1 LPRRPIGHRAKKWE
15 IKTHPDLSSEALA
28 SRHPV
33 SSAEIKR
40 AYDALDRVT
49 QQVARILDKY
59 GVMANFRIIYR
70 AYAEE
75 LWRLTTTFTGATL
88 GTSANAVSVKYQGYG
103 SDTEIL
109 TDIAKLFGLS
119 VSFVAGGVGTHN
131 LLSAIHPDTL
141 VGSPVAGDL
150 IYANATPKWARFP
163 IGSNNRVLKI
173 LAGALSWSEVDWSE
187 LTGKPSTY
195 PPSSHGSSHE
205 NTGTDEIS
213 VEGLSGLLGDPQTPE
228 VHGIDKHSQ
237 FVNRLADVVPV
248 ASIWDVD
255 PTNLAYSTDEDW
267 GTVTGTGSK
276 VLGSA
281 GNVGRLIFDMG
292 AVYKV
297 LVRGLVGIGNNY
309 ATGADGFLFLAV
321 SSDNVTYLNVGDL
334 YSRVIHD
341 WYANYTRNCFFGHKF
356 ARARYL
362 RFTWYGNAGATWYGN
377 VTELEAIDLG
387 I

>member
-1 LPRRPIGHRAKKWE
+1 LPRKPIGHRAKKWE

-141 VGSPVAGDL
+141 PASPISQDL
-150 IYANATPKWARFP
+150 LFANATPKWARFP
-163 IGSNNRVLKI
+163 IGLNNEVLKI
-173 LAGALSWSEVDWSE
+173 VANALAWGNVDWSE
-187 LTGKPSTY
+187 LTGKPSTF
-195 PPSSHGSSHE
+195 PPSS
-205 NTGTDEIS
+205 
-213 VEGLSGLLGDPQTPE
+213 
-228 VHGIDKHSQ
+228 HGIDKHSQ

-248 ASIWDVD
+248 ASIWDVN
-255 PTNLAYSTDEDW
+255 PTNLEYCTDEDW

-292 AVYKV
+292 TVYKV

-334 YSRVIHD
+334 YSRAIHD

-356 ARARYL
+356 CRARYL

-377 VTELEAIDLG
+377 VSEIEAIDLG
-387 I
+387 L